1 MNDETNNP
9 GTANPNPSD
18 STSSAGGSGAGW
30 DTVTRRG
37 LLKALVSIPFFGAFF
52 LAFFKKK
59 AVDDMKKQAILAEL
73 GVSESAPAVIP
84 EMVSRPPS
92 ERIRLGLIGNGW
104 EGRSLIRYAG
114 FAHPDWI
121 EESRQAAR
129 ENPGNRQFETFM
141 NQDDLNVALTGVCD
155 VFDKRAEEAIAA
167 SAVELRP
174 GGASPNPPARR
185 FLRYT
190 DMYESGEID
199 AVIIAAPDHWHA
211 QMTVDAANAG
221 IHVYCEKCM
230 SRTEEDANAMYNAVK
245 ETGIVFQLG
254 HQNRQS
260 ESHMK
265 ATEIMDADIL
275 GPITLI
281 ETTTNRNSAWGAWVW
296 EIEEEGSPQ
305 TIDFDQFQGPAP
317 HKVPFSLERFF
328 RWRCWYDY
336 GTGLA
341 GDLMSHEYDA
351 VNQILKVGIPHSV
364 VASGGIYYYKDGRDV
379 PDVFQAVC
387 EYPDRDL
394 TLMYSATLANSNN
407 RGLTFMGHDAQMEVG
422 GSLTVI
428 ADGSSTRYEEK
439 IEQGIIDP
447 SRPMFT
453 YQPGFKGIDAVT
465 SATEQYF
472 VSRGL
477 AFTFR
482 GGRPV
487 SAYHLHIG
495 EWLDVIRNG
504 GQTSCNMD
512 RGFEEAMTCH
522 MATRSYQEGRKVTWD
537 PVNRRIV

>member
-18 STSSAGGSGAGW
+18 ATSSAGGSGAGW

-52 LAFFKKK
+52 FAFFKKK
-59 AVDDMKKQAILAEL
+59 AADDMKKQAILAEL

-84 EMVSRPPS
+84 EMISSPPS
-92 ERIRLGLIGNGW
+92 ERIRLGLIGNGF
-104 EGRSLIRYAG
+104 EGSSLIRYAG

-121 EESRQAAR
+121 EEARQAAR

-155 VFDKRAEEAIAA
+155 VYDVRAEAAIAA

-174 GGASPNPPARR
+174 GGASANPPAQR

-199 AVIIAAPDHWHA
+199 AVIIASPDHWHS

-230 SRTEEDANAMYNAVK
+230 SRTEEDANAMYKAVK
-245 ETGIVFQLG
+245 DTGIVFQLG

-260 ESHMK
+260 ESHIK
-265 ATEIMDADIL
+265 AREIVGADIL
-275 GPITLI
+275 GPVTLI
-281 ETTTNRNSAWGAWVW
+281 ETTTNRNSPWGAWVW

-305 TIDFDQFQGPAP
+305 TIDWEQFEGPAP
-317 HKVPFSLERFF
+317 HKVPFNLERFF

-351 VNQILKVGIPHSV
+351 VNQILEVGIPHSV

-379 PDVFQAVC
+379 PDVFQASC

-394 TLMYSATLANSNN
+394 TLVYSATLANGDN
-407 RGLTFMGHDAQMEVG
+407 RGLTFMGHDASMEVG
-422 GSLTVI
+422 GSLTVT
-428 ADGSSTRYEEK
+428 ADGESTRYEEK
-439 IEQGIIDP
+439 IDDGIIDP

-453 YQPGFKGIDAVT
+453 YRPGFKGIDAVT

-472 VSRGL
+472 ASRGL
-477 AFTFR
+477 LFTYR

-495 EWLDVIRNG
+495 EWLNVIRNG
-504 GQTSCNMD
+504 GQTSCNID

-522 MATRSYQEGRKVTWD
+522 MATRSYREGRKVTWD

>member
-18 STSSAGGSGAGW
+18 AASSAGGSGAGW

-52 LAFFKKK
+52 LAYFKKK

-155 VFDKRAEEAIAA
+155 VFDKRAEAAIAA

-174 GGASPNPPARR
+174 GGASQNPPAKR

-199 AVIIAAPDHWHA
+199 AVIIAAPDHWHR

-260 ESHMK
+260 EAHMK
-265 ATEIMDADIL
+265 AQEIMSTD
-275 GPITLI
+275 
-281 ETTTNRNSAWGAWVW
+281 NRFRS
-296 EIEEEGSPQ
+296 
-305 TIDFDQFQGPAP
+305 
-317 HKVPFSLERFF
+317 VP
-328 RWRCWYDY
+328 
-336 GTGLA
+336 GTGAKRSPIQPRALLPLA
-341 GDLMSHEYDA
+341 LL
-351 VNQILKVGIPHSV
+351 V
-364 VASGGIYYYKDGRDV
+364 
-379 PDVFQAVC
+379 
-387 EYPDRDL
+387 
-394 TLMYSATLANSNN
+394 
-407 RGLTFMGHDAQMEVG
+407 
-422 GSLTVI
+422 
-428 ADGSSTRYEEK
+428 
-439 IEQGIIDP
+439 
-447 SRPMFT
+447 
-453 YQPGFKGIDAVT
+453 
-465 SATEQYF
+465 
-472 VSRGL
+472 
-477 AFTFR
+477 
-482 GGRPV
+482 
-487 SAYHLHIG
+487 
-495 EWLDVIRNG
+495 
-504 GQTSCNMD
+504 
-512 RGFEEAMTCH
+512 
-522 MATRSYQEGRKVTWD
+522 
-537 PVNRRIV
+537 